1 METEK
6 VSDYLNPKFDQLFLN
21 IAKEINTIDE
31 FLYAFFQFLFKRTI
45 FMECANNETEAISLL
60 NTHFKNWWSRSMEEK
75 TEYHSDL
82 SFVDLSNQIVDH
94 IEEITLTD
102 DKDKIVEELTIITKD
117 YGKNLQP
124 ILSTDSS
131 QRLEE
136 NGNRDENSF
145 VDRCFEI
152 SNGADLGLYWW
163 SQTYN
168 DICINIDVSDLIKS
182 SKDINIDVTSQNLF
196 VKINH
201 LNSWRTIIQDT
212 FYKTISDHIWTL
224 TPEKH
229 IQIHLDKLENE
240 FWSKCLSNETSTVDK
255 KNIDSHIPFHELPE
269 NEQNKINEVVNKN
282 NTKEEDVNENL
293 EKLKKA
299 WNLPGS
305 PFAGTPFNP
314 DTIQFPFKNQ

>member
-1 METEK
+1 
-6 VSDYLNPKFDQLFLN
+6 
-21 IAKEINTIDE
+21 
-31 FLYAFFQFLFKRTI
+31 
-45 FMECANNETEAISLL
+45 MECANNETEAISLL

-145 VDRCFEI
+145 FEDVNKCNKEQFSSDQSLKNIDNDSVENKLPLNTSTEKKKLVDRCFEI